1 MSPMSSSKNNESNES
16 HDKKAGGI
24 KNTLVYWLAVEIYN
38 LNSIFLGLY
47 ISKFSRTFDQ
57 MEQAARSGKQD
68 LVEGSLENSV
78 ESNLKLS
85 GVSRASYGELVEDY
99 QDFLF
104 KKGLKVWD
112 KNDPRVLWLRAI
124 LIDPHGPHV
133 TYESQESN
141 GIKFSDPEAFAN
153 LLITLCIKQGFLMD
167 RFLKGLE
174 ERFAKTGGFRENLFK
189 KRLAFKNEH

>member
-1 MSPMSSSKNNESNES
+1 MSHQTHNTHETHVS

-38 LNSIFLGLY
+38 LNSIFLNLY

-104 KKGLKVWD
+104 KKGFKVWD
-112 KNDPRVLWLRAI
+112 KNDPRVLRLRAI
-124 LIDPHGPHV
+124 LIDLHKPHTTHNSH
-133 TYESQESN
+133 ESH

-153 LLITLCIKQGFLMD
+153 LMITLCTKQGFLMD
-167 RFLKGLE
+167 RFLKGIE
-174 ERFAKTGGFRENLFK
+174 ERFAKIGGFRENLFK
-189 KRLAFKNEH
+189 KRMEFKKDH